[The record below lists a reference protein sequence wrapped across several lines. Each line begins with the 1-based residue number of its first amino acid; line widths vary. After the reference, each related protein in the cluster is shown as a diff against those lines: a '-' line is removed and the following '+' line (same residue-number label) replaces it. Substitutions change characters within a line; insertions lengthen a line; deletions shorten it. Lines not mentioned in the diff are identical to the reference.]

1 MNVCHFNL
9 GFLCCT
15 SLGGYGALMC
25 DWPSNFNFNY
35 IGSLRCMAQ
44 IICYEVKITI
54 ILLSLI

>member
-1 MNVCHFNL
+1 
-9 GFLCCT
+9 
-15 SLGGYGALMC
+15 MC

-54 ILLSLI
+54 ILLSLIQIIYRFDLIDKFTKISM